1 MAQFNFDSSTVAPRD
16 NNYELLPAGD
26 YVAQVTESEITP
38 LKSGNGQCLKLT
50 VTVLQEGYN
59 GRKIFCRLNVQHSNP
74 TAEQI
79 AQQQLRELCDAV
91 GVVRMQDTTEL
102 HNKPFTARVKIRK
115 STDPQYTDQNEISG
129 FKPAG
134 GAARPAAF
142 AAPRAAAPAN
152 AAQAP
157 AAAAAGS
164 TPPWAK
170 KAA

>member
-1 MAQFNFDSSTVAPRD
+1 MAQFNFDSSSVPKREND
-16 NNYELLPAGD
+16 FSLLPAGD
-26 YVAQVTESEITP
+26 YVAQVTESAIEP

-79 AQQQLRELCDAV
+79 AQQQLRELCDAI

-102 HNKPFTARVKIRK
+102 HNKPFVARVKIRK

-129 FKPAG
+129 FKAATG
-134 GAARPAAF
+134 ARPAAF
-142 AAPRAAAPAN
+142 AAPRAAAPA
-152 AAQAP
+152 AAAP
-157 AAAAAGS
+157 AAGGS

-170 KAA
+170 K

>member
-1 MAQFNFDSSTVAPRD
+1 MAQFTFDSSTVAPRE
-16 NNYELLPAGD
+16 NNYELLPIGD
-26 YVAQVTESEITP
+26 YVAQVTESEIAP

-59 GRKIFCRLNVQHSNP
+59 GRKIFCRLNVQHSNA

-79 AQQQLRELCDAV
+79 AQQQLRELCDSI
-91 GVVRMQDTTEL
+91 GVVRMQDTVEL

-115 STDPQYTDQNEISG
+115 STDPQYSDQNEISG

-134 GAARPAAF
+134 AVSRPAPF
-142 AAPRAAAPAN
+142 TAPAR
-152 AAQAP
+152 AP
-157 AAAAAGS
+157 AAANAPTVAAAGAS
-164 TPPWAK
+164 SPPWAR